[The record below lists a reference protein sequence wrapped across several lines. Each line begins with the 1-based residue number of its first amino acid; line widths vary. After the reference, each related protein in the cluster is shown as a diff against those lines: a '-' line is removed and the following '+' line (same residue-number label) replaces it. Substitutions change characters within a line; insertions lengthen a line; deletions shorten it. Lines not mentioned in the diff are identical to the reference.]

1 MNESADG
8 QGPPPAAAAAG
19 KRKSPVDRWVK
30 LGFAVVFLGVVGVVT
45 YLQLRGPMLGWPDDL
60 TEALAQARRENR
72 RVVVLV
78 RSFPASNACKRM
90 VQTTL
95 AKAENKAALE
105 EGKFILVEIRFAR
118 DADWAKRYE
127 VSRTPTML
135 VIAPDGKRFHKQEG
149 FIGETAFRDVFLKA
163 RLR

>member
-8 QGPPPAAAAAG
+8 QQPPAAAAG
-19 KRKSPVDRWVK
+19 KRKSSVDRWVK
-30 LGFAVVFLGVVGVVT
+30 LGFVVVFLGVVGAVT

-60 TEALAQARRENR
+60 DKALAQAQRENR

-78 RSFPASNACKRM
+78 RSFPASSTCKRM

-95 AKAENKAALE
+95 TKSENRAALK
-105 EGKFILVEIRFAR
+105 EGNFILVEIRFAR

-135 VIAPDGKRFHKQEG
+135 VIGPDGERFHKKEG